1 MFCKSLLGLWLLF
14 SRPCNKTQ
22 NTFNQ
27 FHHMY
32 FQVTFQYYVFFV
44 PPPSLLGGSP
54 SPGWPIGGLCF
65 PLVVSW
71 PGIVPIVWPGTLS
84 MAWYGTHGRQRQ
96 GEHILDYRGIS
107 RPHKPQSTTGSPHS
121 PLNSPLICQRCHLV
135 PPSATIMHPSLVLNL
150 HSKLLIPAF
159 SSSISLYVP
168 DFCDLYPSCL

>member
-1 MFCKSLLGLWLLF
+1 MFFLF
-14 SRPCNKTQ
+14 PL
-22 NTFNQ
+22 
-27 FHHMY
+27 H
-32 FQVTFQYYVFFV
+32 
-44 PPPSLLGGSP
+44 PSLVAALHLGGLSVAFASP
-54 SPGWPIGGLCF
+54 RWSPGLVLYPSFGLVRYQW
-65 PLVVSW
+65 L
-71 PGIVPIVWPGTLS
+71 GTVPTVYS
-84 MAWYGTHGRQRQ
+84 QA
-96 GEHILDYRGIS
+96 EHILDYRGIS